1 MKKQFFN
8 LTLAA
13 LLCFQCVASARPGVS
28 AQTRPQASDAQGSK
42 PQAPS
47 QQQPRRPVESRLDLS
62 DYGVHIAPDPRLL
75 VVMAALEAAGWDPT
89 PAGAEPSAFRGVVRR
104 DLAGLDPALRA
115 RMKDFYERYRLRDPS
130 ATPADQSA
138 RYVSLAYTLG
148 PPPGLEAP
156 PRSED
161 LPSAI
166 LDVLDFVPLV
176 REFQRQSGMSERLP
190 GYLQMHRAEG
200 DRLRGPA
207 VEMARAVLTYFNTRP
222 ETIFFER
229 VETATPPAAPKGD
242 KKQERRAPVLRE
254 QQRRFVI
261 VPDLLAAPG
270 AINFRVVRDDY
281 FAVVPAGTDP
291 RSSEMR
297 RGYIQ
302 YVVDPLVA
310 RFSRDVAAKRA
321 EIKQLLDAE
330 RARKGRDVTPDIFL
344 ATSRSLVAAA
354 DARMDESARLRA
366 LQLETSA
373 RLQAAGSDAPAR
385 DAALRDSKARQA
397 AVEDE
402 SAARLAEAYERGG
415 VLAFYFAEQLRG
427 LEGSGFDIA
436 NFVPDML
443 ASLNAARELQ
453 RPAEYAN
460 AVARHL
466 EARKAA
472 AAARESA
479 GAAAPTDERR
489 AALIK
494 SLSDVDE
501 LLRLKNYT
509 DAEARLLAL
518 KETHREEPRVY
529 FGLGQAAM
537 LSANDAFDEEVQE
550 RRLTSALAHFRQV
563 VLFASP
569 DEKALLSRAHVAS
582 GRILAFLERAEEAQR
597 EFDAAIGLGEMKDGA
612 YREALAE
619 KKKLA
624 EKK

>member
-1 MKKQFFN
+1 MTKQFCN

-13 LLCFQCVASARPGVS
+13 LLCLQCAAF
-28 AQTRPQASDAQGSK
+28 AQTRPQASDAQGAK
-42 PQAPS
+42 PQPTPAP
-47 QQQPRRPVESRLDLS
+47 QQPRRPVETRPDLS
-62 DYGVHIAPDPRLL
+62 DYGVHIAPDSRL
-75 VVMAALEAAGWDPT
+75 VVLMAALEAAGWDPT
-89 PAGAEPSAFRGVVRR
+89 PRGVEPSAFRGVVRR

-115 RMKDFYERYRLRDPS
+115 RMKDFYERYRLRELQ

-138 RYVSLAYTLG
+138 RYVSLAYTIG
-148 PPPGLEAP
+148 QPPDFEAP
-156 PRSED
+156 PRSDD
-161 LPSAI
+161 LPSSI
-166 LDVLDFVPLV
+166 LDVLDFVPLT
-176 REFQRQSGMSERLP
+176 REFFRQSSVKERLP
-190 GYLQMHRAEG
+190 DYLQMHRAEG
-200 DRLRGPA
+200 DRLRVPA
-207 VEMARAVLTYFNTRP
+207 VEMARSVLNYFNTRP

-229 VETATPPAAPKGD
+229 VETPQTTAPKGD
-242 KKQERRAPVLRE
+242 KKQEKRAPVLRE
-254 QQRRFVI
+254 QQRRFII

-281 FAVVPAGTDP
+281 FAVVPVGTDP
-291 RSSEMR
+291 RSSELR

-310 RFSRDVAAKRA
+310 RFSREVAAKRP

-344 ATSRSLVAAA
+344 ATSRSMVAAA

-373 RLQAAGSDAPAR
+373 RLQAAGSDASAR
-385 DAALRDSKARQA
+385 DAALRESKAKQSA
-397 AVEDE
+397 IEDE
-402 SAARLAEAYERGG
+402 SIARLAEAYERGG
-415 VLAFYFAEQLRG
+415 VLSFYMAEQLRG
-427 LEGSGFDIA
+427 FEGSGFDIS

-443 ASLNAARELQ
+443 TGVNAARELR
-453 RPAEYAN
+453 RPAEYAD
-460 AVARHL
+460 AVTRHAA
-466 EARKAA
+466 ARKAA
-472 AAARESA
+472 LAAREADATA
-479 GAAAPTDERR
+479 GGPTDERR

-518 KETHREEPRVY
+518 KDTYREEPRVY
-529 FGLGQAAM
+529 FGLGQAVM

-550 RRLTSALAHFRQV
+550 QRLTSALAHFRQA

-569 DEKALLSRAHVAS
+569 EDKALLSRAHVAS
-582 GRILAFLERAEEAQR
+582 GRILAFFERTEEAQR
-597 EFDAAIGLGEMKDGA
+597 EFDAAIGLGELSGGA

>member
-13 LLCFQCVASARPGVS
+13 LLCVQCVASARRGVS
-28 AQTRPQASDAQGSK
+28 AQTRPPQASDSQGSK
-42 PQAPS
+42 PQATP
-47 QQQPRRPVESRLDLS
+47 QQEPRRPVESRLDLS

-89 PAGAEPSAFRGVVRR
+89 PAGGEVSAFRGVVRR

-115 RMKDFYERYRLRDPS
+115 RMKDFYERYRLRDPR

-148 PPPGLEAP
+148 PPPGLESP

-176 REFQRQSGMSERLP
+176 REFQRQSGMPERLP

-229 VETATPPAAPKGD
+229 AEAATATPKGG
-242 KKQERRAPVLRE
+242 KQQERRAPVLRE

-310 RFSRDVAAKRA
+310 RFSREVAAKRA

-373 RLQAAGSDAPAR
+373 RLQAAGSDASAR
-385 DAALRDSKARQA
+385 EAALRDSKARQA
-397 AVEDE
+397 AFEDE
-402 SAARLAEAYERGG
+402 SVARLAEAYERGG

-443 ASLNAARELQ
+443 TGINAAREQ
-453 RPAEYAN
+453 RRPGEYAE
-460 AVARHL
+460 AVARHS

-479 GAAAPTDERR
+479 GSAAPTDERR

-550 RRLTSALAHFRQV
+550 SRLTSALAHFRQA
-563 VLFASP
+563 VLFASTE
-569 DEKALLSRAHVAS
+569 DRALLSRAHVAS

-597 EFDAAIGLGEMKDGA
+597 EFDAAIGLGEIKDGA